1 MSKKTFTVKPKH
13 LKLLQNLYFT
23 SYDEYGTA
31 CVDGKRP
38 FGDSDVERSML
49 EILGII
55 EPKKWYDL
63 EDDKRKLLCD
73 VCELDKTFKELRVCL
88 QILVRNLTIEVGTYE
103 ASEYDTDWKKA
114 VKNND
119 R

>member
-31 CVDGKRP
+31 CVDSKRP
-38 FGDSDVERSML
+38 FGDSNVEQSML

-63 EDDKRKLLCD
+63 DDDKRRLLCD
-73 VCELDKTFKELRVCL
+73 VCELDKTFKELHVCL

-103 ASEYDTDWKKA
+103 ASEYDTDWKK
-114 VKNND
+114 VGTNK
-119 R
+119 